1 MSIMSVGYDKELASA
16 GVSPEGCLSVLEIT
30 NLQLKGQ
37 SGVFAKTYLNK
48 NA

>member
-16 GVSPEGCLSVLEIT
+16 GVSPEGCLSVLEI